1 MEPDFTVRNQVEL
14 MQAATATSRI
24 MSVLLGAIASV
35 SLLVG
40 GIGIMNILL
49 VSVTERTRE
58 IGLRMALG
66 ASRGDVFRM
75 IYRQSIAIVAAALGL
90 AWCWHSWLRKPPAA
104 LSWLVFEIHRRT
116 PLWP

>member
-1 MEPDFTVRNQVEL
+1 MH
-14 MQAATATSRI
+14 
-24 MSVLLGAIASV
+24 
-35 SLLVG
+35 
-40 GIGIMNILL
+40 
-49 VSVTERTRE
+49 E